1 MRSIERALRCGA
13 LLPAALALSGCQG
26 KLDAPLAAAH
36 PNDGTPRQGGTLHLA
51 SFATLGTLDPAL
63 ANDMFAAGVVR
74 MLFAGL
80 VDFDPEGRVLP
91 DLAERIDLED
101 GGRTYRFTL
110 HSNVTFH
117 DGTELTAA
125 DVKRSFERALDPDT
139 PCPTSSFYEG
149 IVGFEDFTTKRA
161 PHLAGVAAQGRYVVA
176 IHLREPDATF
186 LPALALSAVRVTC
199 PSAGD
204 KYTPGWTPCGAGPFR
219 LPPGGWEPGAS
230 LALVRHERYFRPG
243 LPHLDGVTWELSS
256 TLLGE
261 GFKFAHGSLDAIHEL
276 SQADTIRYLADARWH
291 PFGAYEPAHEVH
303 GEAMN
308 VELPPFD
315 NVEVRRALAAAIDRD
330 HLVLLKSTALTSAD
344 KPVLPMPGYDPPPG
358 LGQRYDLPA
367 ALEHMKKAG
376 YPFDPATGQ
385 GGWPTPIPY
394 EVFKQSIFE
403 ASGQLLA
410 QDLARI
416 GLKIEIHVAS
426 YPTYLTLTHQR
437 RKVPLSPQ
445 GWTQDFPDPSDF
457 LEPLFS
463 SRSIA
468 DESSSNAAFYSNP
481 ALDALLARA
490 RREGDGAER
499 SRLYGEAERI
509 VCDEAPWAFEY
520 AIRTF
525 HVWQPYVRSY
535 RVHAVW
541 PDDLTPVWLDRRSDT
556 VARSAPL
563 SRELLGS
570 LQRVGP

>member
-1 MRSIERALRCGA
+1 MLSTERARGA
-13 LLPAALALSGCQG
+13 LFVALALTGCQG
-26 KLDAPLAAAH
+26 KLADPIAAAH
-36 PNDGTPRQGGTLHLA
+36 PVDTTPRPGGTLHLA
-51 SFATLGTLDPAL
+51 SFATLATLDPAL
-63 ANDMFAAGVVR
+63 VSDMFASAVVR
-74 MLFAGL
+74 ELFAGL
-80 VDFDPEGRVLP
+80 VDFDPDGRVVP
-91 DLAERIDLED
+91 DLAERIDVED

-110 HSNVTFH
+110 HPNVSFH
-117 DGTELTAA
+117 DGSELTAA

-139 PCPTSSFYEG
+139 PCPSAGFYEAV
-149 IVGFEDFTTKRA
+149 VGFDDFTNKRA
-161 PHLAGVAAQGRYVVA
+161 PHLAGVVAEGRYVVT

-199 PSAGD
+199 SNAGD
-204 KYTPGWTPCGAGPFR
+204 KYTPGWAPCGAGPFR

-243 LPHLDGVTWELSS
+243 LPHLDGITWELSS

-261 GFKFAHGSLDAIHEL
+261 GFKFARGSLDAIHDL
-276 SQADTIRYLADARWH
+276 SQVDTLRYQADPRWR
-291 PFGAYEPAHEVH
+291 PFGDYEPAHEVH

-315 NVEVRRALAAAIDRD
+315 NVEVRRAVAAAIDRD
-330 HLVLLKSTALTSAD
+330 HLVLLKSTAMTPAD
-344 KPVLPMPGYDPPPG
+344 KPVLPMPGYDPPKDI
-358 LGQRYDLPA
+358 GQHYDLAA

-385 GGWPTPIPY
+385 GGWPAPIPY

-416 GLKIEIHVAS
+416 GLKLEIHVAS
-426 YPTYLTLTHQR
+426 YPTYLALTHQR
-437 RKVPLSPQ
+437 RKAPISPQ

-457 LEPLFS
+457 LEPLFA

-468 DESSSNAAFYSNP
+468 DESSSNAAFYSTP
-481 ALDALLARA
+481 SLDALLTRA
-490 RREGDGAER
+490 RRESDAAER
-499 SRLYGEAERI
+499 SRLYAQAERTI
-509 VCDEAPWAFEY
+509 CDDAPWAFEY
-520 AIRTF
+520 AVRTY
-525 HVWQPYVRSY
+525 HVWQPYVRGY
-535 RVHAVW
+535 RIHAEW
-541 PDDLTPVWLDRRSDT
+541 PDDLTPVWLDRRGDE
-556 VARSAPL
+556 VARTAPL